1 LNRSNP
7 SNPGDQG
14 SDEPL
19 VARARA
25 GDGEAFEALVLKYKD
40 RVFSM
45 CARML
50 GNRTDADDVTQ
61 EVFVTLFR
69 NIERFEERARFS
81 TWLYRIT
88 MTRCW
93 DELRRR
99 KTVKHTRPQSLDAD
113 EGPGEPAGREVGP
126 EEGARL
132 KELEALVERS
142 VAELP
147 EDAREVLLLRDNQE
161 LSYEEIAEIVEIPVG
176 TVRSRLNRARKL
188 LMEKLGPALET
199 GA

>member
-1 LNRSNP
+1 
-7 SNPGDQG
+7 
-14 SDEPL
+14 
-19 VARARA
+19 
-25 GDGEAFEALVLKYKD
+25 
-40 RVFSM
+40 
-45 CARML
+45 ML

-61 EVFVTLFR
+61 EVFVTLYR
-69 NIERFEERARFS
+69 NIARFEERAQFS

-99 KTVKHTRPQSLDAD
+99 KSVKHTRPQSLDAD
-113 EGPGEPAGREVGP
+113 EGPAEPAGRELGP

-132 KELEALVERS
+132 KELQELVERS
-142 VAELP
+142 IGELP
-147 EDAREVLLLRDNQE
+147 DDAREVLLLRDTQE
-161 LSYEEIAEIVEIPVG
+161 LSYEEIAEISGVPVG

-188 LMEKLGPALET
+188 LMAKLGPALEA

>member
-1 LNRSNP
+1 M
-7 SNPGDQG
+7 
-14 SDEPL
+14 
-19 VARARA
+19 ARARA
-25 GDGEAFEALVLKYKD
+25 GDGEAFEALVHRYKD

-61 EVFVTLFR
+61 EVFVTLYR
-69 NIERFEERARFS
+69 NIARFEERARFS

-99 KTVKHTRPQSLDAD
+99 KSVKHTRPQSLDLD
-113 EGPGEPAGREVGP
+113 DGPGEPAGREPGP
-126 EEGARL
+126 EQRAELR
-132 KELEALVERS
+132 ELEELIEQSIR
-142 VAELP
+142 ELP
-147 EDAREVLLLRDNQE
+147 DDVREVLLLRDREQ
-161 LSYEEIAEIVEIPVG
+161 LSYERIAEIAGIPVG

-188 LMEKLGPALET
+188 LMAKLGPALET